1 MPHWRGAAP
10 TAVGATSRRCSPGSD
25 LPTRQQR
32 AAIGTG
38 SLSIGFLDGE
48 VLDGVLRFFPALDM
62 RIFVHDES
70 AQVLGVEHDD
80 VRLLGVLVEAQ
91 ERADEDAVIRSTAAP
106 VIAIV
111 APVQIG

>member
-1 MPHWRGAAP
+1 
-10 TAVGATSRRCSPGSD
+10 
-25 LPTRQQR
+25 
-32 AAIGTG
+32 
-38 SLSIGFLDGE
+38 
-48 VLDGVLRFFPALDM
+48 M